1 MPVSALSSTRG
12 FTVWNMD
19 HDRGLGAPHAA
30 GVVAGVAL
38 RGERDAQPADGPVLQ
53 EIRLDAENASTT
65 LASLMLVTV
74 PTFIAY
80 LGQETELKLED
91 L

>member
-1 MPVSALSSTRG
+1 
-12 FTVWNMD
+12 MD

-53 EIRLDAENASTT
+53 EIRLDAENAS
-65 LASLMLVTV
+65 LMLVTV